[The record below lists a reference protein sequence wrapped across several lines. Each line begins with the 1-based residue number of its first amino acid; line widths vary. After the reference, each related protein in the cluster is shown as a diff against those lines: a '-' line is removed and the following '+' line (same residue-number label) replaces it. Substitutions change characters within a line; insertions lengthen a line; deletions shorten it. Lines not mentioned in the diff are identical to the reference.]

1 MGIGSVAG
9 SYANFIF
16 GTGQETVS
24 NAISNAIKNRG
35 TAGQSYV
42 GSLISGTKK
51 GLTDSY
57 NGMKASGGYW
67 KAIKGDLSAMWQGLK
82 KGKISALGKGFPLL
96 MSALWV
102 ASEAGNI
109 IGATK
114 DEGIVGGLKET
125 GRTAATMTLGTLFSS
140 IAQGMCKAKGKGG
153 IWGLVATIGGYTLGA
168 MLSGKL
174 FGKSHAERKAEAEA
188 QAQAQG
194 QYQDPTQTAMYNP
207 GADPNQR
214 TYIPDESAFMPNYV
228 NTTAQGQQAPYVPE
242 FPPVQTVPGSG
253 PNNIISKFNPA
264 FMGMGGMTSPMMNMP
279 MMGLGGM
286 GMPMMG
292 MGMMGMPMMNTIGGM
307 GGANG
312 NLLMN

>member
-24 NAISNAIKNRG
+24 NAISDAIKNRG

-42 GSLISGTKK
+42 SSLYSGTKK
-51 GLTDSY
+51 GITDSY

-82 KGKISALGKGFPLL
+82 QGKISALGKGFPLL

-114 DEGIVGGLKET
+114 DEGIIGGLKET

-140 IAQGMCKAKGKGG
+140 VAQGMCKAKGKGG

-174 FGKSHAERKAEAEA
+174 FGKSHAERKAEAQTQEQEQA
-188 QAQAQG
+188 TQAQ
-194 QYQDPTQTAMYNP
+194 NP
-207 GADPNQR
+207 AGNYPQGADPNQR
-214 TYIPDESAFMPNYV
+214 TYIPDESAFMPNYA
-228 NTTAQGQQAPYVPE
+228 TTQGTQQPTYVPDFTPIE
-242 FPPVQTVPGSG
+242 PPIGSG
-253 PNNIISKFNPA
+253 PNNIISKFNPS

-279 MMGLGGM
+279 MMGMGGM

-292 MGMMGMPMMNTIGGM
+292 MGMMGMPMMSSIGGM